1 MAGSPVIYF
10 LIDDLMAGPTLYK
23 YVDDTTFLNLSY
35 FSFMAIFADITEN
48 EGVMR
53 RRSHY
58 ELLNMTVLLTQYF
71 FQI

>member
-1 MAGSPVIYF
+1 
-10 LIDDLMAGPTLYK
+10 MAGPTLYK